1 MMVCGITMY
10 SIEILK
16 FKLQCTGV
24 VEKLNQKWTHSSGLF
39 FFVVFFVVGFFCFVH
54 LHYSILC
61 FEKCTARWRAV
72 VNKWLCITLVYSEI
86 CWRVFFVLFHKV
98 VGITHF
104 FFIIRFT
111 SEFLNWLWNVLRWN
125 WELNNCSST
134 YSLLINFLKKGNT
147 RSIFFFHF
155 MFLKNVSLI
164 LTNFLRT

>member
-86 CWRVFFVLFHKV
+86 CWRVFLFY
-98 VGITHF
+98 
-104 FFIIRFT
+104 FIRLSELHISFSLYGLLVSFWIGCETFYAETENWTTVHPLIR
-111 SEFLNWLWNVLRWN
+111 SW
-125 WELNNCSST
+125 ST
-134 YSLLINFLKKGNT
+134 F
-147 RSIFFFHF
+147 
-155 MFLKNVSLI
+155 
-164 LTNFLRT
+164 